1 MTYLSECGHILN
13 ITFRFKFLDFDWF
26 DSMNIYVD
34 IVMIDLI
41 CVGHVWIRNDYVNVM
56 LQKYGG
62 KSKYMFLMLDL

>member
-1 MTYLSECGHILN
+1 M
-13 ITFRFKFLDFDWF
+13 K
-26 DSMNIYVD
+26 IYVD

>member
-41 CVGHVWIRNDYVNVM
+41 CVGHV
-56 LQKYGG
+56 
-62 KSKYMFLMLDL
+62 